1 MAALG
6 LSGSRTMGMT
16 ALKPGK
22 QPGAG
27 REKLGVEMSLR
38 ALRSSLVA
46 SASLLAGSIFA
57 NAAQAQQSVTLG
69 EISVVATTPVGSGS
83 GNASR
88 AQTIDSVAQAAPA
101 LPAPVLVPRLRGG
114 EQPLYKIPSTVE
126 TVTTTDIAADRG
138 TDNVLATL
146 ARRTPGINLSDS
158 QGNSNRVDL
167 NYRGFTASP
176 VTGVP
181 QGLAVYQNG
190 VRINEAFGDVVNFD
204 LIPPQAIQRID
215 VVTGNPVFGLNA
227 LGGAVNIQMKN
238 GFTWQGTEI
247 TAYGGSDGR
256 VAGSLEYGK
265 VIGPWSFYFTG
276 DGLNDR
282 GWRYESPSTIGRVYA
297 DLGYRSPD
305 SEFHLIGLAS
315 RSYYG
320 ATAATPVDL
329 THVNDRAVFT
339 YPQRITTDVG
349 TLQLTGRVDLSPTW
363 DLAGNAYFRRYD
375 QTYIDGNQGNFEN
388 CSSRSNF
395 RGSLCLQDDAFN
407 VNAPPASAG
416 TAARAAFANQFLIRG
431 LTGNTIPFL
440 ANIPYGTIDTT
451 KTQATGFGGSLQAAN
466 RDRIFGLTNSFVIG
480 GSIDAADYSF
490 KSSSTLGVINPD
502 LSVTT
507 NPATQFYGNVPGLG
521 STYIRTA
528 GALGLAPSSVSGSNF
543 YLGIYATD
551 TLDLTDR
558 LSLTAGA
565 RFNFARI
572 LVQDQTGLSPDV
584 TGTHYYNK
592 VNPLAGLTYR
602 FFDALSLYGSYSE
615 SNRAPTPLEL
625 SCANPS
631 QPCLLPNSLVAD
643 PPLKQVTGRT
653 YEAGFR
659 GNLPNVYDGGL
670 VTYKIGGFRTDL
682 TNDIISLATP
692 GNAARAYFVNVPATQ
707 RQGFEVGAEYT
718 ADWLRV
724 YANYALVDATF
735 QFNGTLSS
743 PNNPLAAS
751 NGSITVTRGDKVP
764 LIPDHQIKGGF
775 DVYITPQWK
784 FGLNVSAFSSSYYR
798 GDESNLNRKLPA
810 YYVMNLTTSYQV
822 TKNLEVFGLITNL
835 TNNRYATFGTFA
847 ETGSVT
853 RSFSI
858 SDPRTTTLAQPLS
871 IYGGIKYAFGPDPVP
886 MSPEPIIRKY

>member
-1 MAALG
+1 
-6 LSGSRTMGMT
+6 
-16 ALKPGK
+16 
-22 QPGAG
+22 
-27 REKLGVEMSLR
+27 MSLQ
-38 ALRSSLVA
+38 ALRSSLIA
-46 SASLLAGSIFA
+46 SASVLAGSMLPGT
-57 NAAQAQQSVTLG
+57 AQAQTAVTLG
-69 EISVVATTPVGSGS
+69 EISVVSTSPVGAGG
-83 GNASR
+83 GNSSR
-88 AQTIDSVAQAAPA
+88 TQNFNTLAQAAPT
-101 LPAPVLVPRLRGG
+101 LPAPVIEPRLRGS

-126 TVTTTDIAADRG
+126 TVTASDIAADQG
-138 TDNVLATL
+138 TGNVLATL
-146 ARRTPGINLSDS
+146 ARRTPGVNLNDS

-167 NYRGFTASP
+167 TYRGFTASP
-176 VTGVP
+176 VAGVP

-256 VAGSLEYGK
+256 VGGSLEFGK
-265 VIGPWSFYFTG
+265 VVGPWSFYFTG

-297 DLGYRSPD
+297 DLGYRTPD
-305 SEFHLIGLAS
+305 SEFHLIGLAA

-329 THVNDRAVFT
+329 SHFNDRAVFT

-375 QTYIDGNQGNFEN
+375 QTYVDGNQGNFEN
-388 CSSRSNF
+388 CSTRSSF
-395 RGSLCLQDDAFN
+395 RGSLCLEDDPFN
-407 VNAPPASAG
+407 VGAPPTSQV
-416 TAARAAFANQFLIRG
+416 AARNAFSNQFLIRG
-431 LTGNTIPFL
+431 LTGNTIPFT

-451 KTQATGFGGSLQAAN
+451 KTQATGYGGSLQAAN

-480 GSIDAADYSF
+480 GSVDAADYSF

-507 NPATQFYGNVPGLG
+507 NPATPFYGNVPGLG

-528 GALGLAPSSVSGSNF
+528 GALGLAPSSVTGSNL
-543 YLGIYATD
+543 YLGLYATD

-565 RFNFARI
+565 RFNYARI
-572 LVQDQTGLSPDV
+572 ATKDQSGLSPDV
-584 TGTHYYNK
+584 TGTHSFDK
-592 VNPLAGLTYR
+592 INPVAGLTYR

-625 SCANPS
+625 SCANPN

-643 PPLKQVTGRT
+643 PPLKQVTGVT

-659 GNLPNVYDGGL
+659 GNLPNFYDGGL
-670 VTYKIGGFRTDL
+670 VTYKIGGYRTDL

-707 RQGFEVGAEYT
+707 RQGMEVGAEYT

-735 QFNGTLSS
+735 QFTDTLSS
-743 PNNPLAAS
+743 PNNPRAS
-751 NGSITVTRGDKVP
+751 STGAIQVRRGDKVP
-764 LIPDHQIKGGF
+764 LIPDHQIKAGF
-775 DVYITPQWK
+775 DVYITPAWK
-784 FGLNVSAFSSSYYR
+784 VGLNVSAFSSSYYR

-810 YYVMNLTTSYQV
+810 YYVMNLNTSYQV
-822 TKNLEVFGLITNL
+822 TKNLQVFGLITNL
-835 TNNRYATFGTFA
+835 TNTRYATFGTFA
-847 ETGSVT
+847 ETGAVT

-858 SDPRTTTLAQPLS
+858 TDPRTTTLAQPLS
-871 IYGGIKYAFGPDPVP
+871 IYGGIKYAFGADPVP